1 MANKKYLWLVQFL
14 NSPTIGRSSKILI
27 LYYACVCLFQLPQ
40 VSRLRATVS
49 TAMSGGMPSP
59 AGAASPRWTAAGRGT
74 TSCRTLDSVWM
85 NGTGQALAGTS
96 AYYLEVI
103 HNSLNTHSSIYNKSS
118 FFNRIGSL
126 FTSRHVVPN
135 SYAVIFIHETFMDLD
150 SFINYLCSRAAWKIF
165 KDSSFVKQKEVKVWN
180 NMKIMTNNG

>member
-1 MANKKYLWLVQFL
+1 MANKKYLWLVHFL
-14 NSPTIGRSSKILI
+14 NSPTIGRSSKRYIFMF
-27 LYYACVCLFQLPQ
+27 LFQLPQ

-49 TAMSGGMPSP
+49 TVMSGGMPSP

-96 AYYLEVI
+96 TYYLQII
-103 HNSLNTHSSIYNKSS
+103 HNSLNTHSSMYNKSS
-118 FFNRIGSL
+118 FFFYRIGLL

-165 KDSSFVKQKEVKVWN
+165 KDSSFVKQKEVRVWN
-180 NMKIMTNNG
+180 NMKILTNNG